1 MTKPLRH
8 LKLIVTYDGSGYFG
22 FQLQPD
28 VPTVQGDLEKALG
41 LILKEQVRVHG
52 SGRTDTGVHALG
64 QVALIRTA
72 SPFPVDKFIKALNG
86 VLPPA
91 IHVTSVEEA
100 PAEFHP
106 RFSAVG
112 KSYRYLFRRVR
123 ERSPFLERYFCQV
136 EGDLDIGSMREGA
149 ALFVGEHDFSSFTRS
164 PDTKENPVRKIM
176 SADVTENGEV
186 IAFDVIGNGFLHNM
200 VRNMS
205 RALLLIGRHEMEP
218 QEIVELY
225 RNQDRRRLGPPAP
238 ASGLYLM
245 KVMY

>member
-1 MTKPLRH
+1 MRQ

-28 VPTVQGDLEKALG
+28 VPTIQGDLEKALG
-41 LILKEQVRVHG
+41 IVLSETVRVHG

-64 QVALIRTA
+64 QVVMIRTA
-72 SPFPVDKFIKALNG
+72 CRIPVDKFIKALNG

-91 IHVTSVEEA
+91 IHVASVEEA

-123 ERSPFLERYFCQV
+123 ERSPFHERYTCQV
-136 EGDLDIGSMREGA
+136 EGDLDIGRMREGA

-164 PDTKENPVRKIM
+164 PDTKEKPVR
-176 SADVTENGEV
+176 
-186 IAFDVIGNGFLHNM
+186 
-200 VRNMS
+200 
-205 RALLLIGRHEMEP
+205 
-218 QEIVELY
+218 
-225 RNQDRRRLGPPAP
+225 
-238 ASGLYLM
+238 
-245 KVMY
+245 